1 MSSLPQASEMFGT
14 TDPRDLAAKAD
25 GFNDAV
31 TKSLNAG
38 ARGEFSPSAGQFAG
52 MVAQGPSSAMD
63 ALEKA
68 AANPALAKAIGSDVL
83 ASLQQQVMASREIVK
98 DITIGDGVSTGSP
111 IGTGLVPFDL
121 EAPAKYLA
129 PRPTPL
135 RNKLPREKGQ
145 GTARRFKRITGITG
159 SGTGGVGSF
168 HPGISEATQNNFA
181 PPGGGNAL
189 YLNRGAKISYA
200 GDDKI
205 VPYFEFG
212 VSDSV
217 TFAAQYAGQGF
228 QDVRAL
234 SAQSLLYSSM
244 LLEER
249 MLLMGRGTASGFSGA
264 LAAPAI
270 TITLR
275 APATGET
282 AITGATTTLW
292 VKATSDAGDFGQS
305 VLSAVASVSASAG
318 TVADVNITSTV
329 VGAVGYRAYVGT
341 GSGAPAD
348 SAIWFGG
355 RTGSRKFTIQ
365 GALPT
370 SGIAA
375 STVAADTSAYANGY
389 DGILPT
395 VLGSSSG
402 YVNDINGAFDAVS
415 PGSEFQTLFA
425 SLYQNVKADP
435 DEILFNGTDRKN
447 LSELLKNSSSTN
459 YRLTLQQDEIGN
471 AVIGSVITAIQNEVT
486 GKVVPMTVHPWMP
499 QGNTAVL
506 SYTLPIPDSQVSNV
520 WSVVNVQDYM
530 GINWPVI
537 DFQYQMSSY
546 WQGTFVCYA
555 PAWNGAIT
563 GISL

>member
-1 MSSLPQASEMFGT
+1 MGTLPPASEMFGT
-14 TDPRDLAAKAD
+14 DNPRDLAAKAD
-25 GFNDAV
+25 GFNEALN
-31 TKSLNAG
+31 KSLVAG
-38 ARGEFSPSAGQFAG
+38 YRGDFTPAVQIPG
-52 MVAQGPSSAMD
+52 MVQGPGAAMA

-68 AANPALAKAIGSDVL
+68 AADPMLAKAIGTDVL
-83 ASLQQQVMASREIVK
+83 SSLQAQVQASREIVK
-98 DITIGDGVSTGSP
+98 DIQVGDGVTTGTP

-145 GTARRFKRITGITG
+145 GTSRRYKRITGITG
-159 SGTGGVGSF
+159 SGTGGVGVF
-168 HPGISEATQNNFA
+168 HPGISETTQNNFA
-181 PPGGGNAL
+181 PNGASNAL

-217 TFAAQYAGQGF
+217 SFAAQYAGQGF
-228 QDVRAL
+228 QDIRAL
-234 SAQSLLYSSM
+234 SSQSLLYSSM

-249 MLLMGRGTASGFSGA
+249 MLLMGRGANTSYFSGA
-264 LAAPAI
+264 LASPTATVAVAAPAS
-270 TITLR
+270 
-275 APATGET
+275 GET
-282 AITGATTTLW
+282 AISGATTTIW
-292 VKATSDAGDFGQS
+292 VKVTADAGDFGQS
-305 VLSAVASVSASAG
+305 TPSAIASVSASAG
-318 TVADVNITSTV
+318 TVGVVTVSSAIT
-329 VGAVGYRAYVGT
+329 GALGYRVYVGT
-341 GSGAPAD
+341 GASVPAD
-348 SAIWFGG
+348 AAMWYAG
-355 RTGSRKFTIQ
+355 RTGSLTFRIT

-370 SGIAA
+370 SGTAVTAAA
-375 STVAADTSAYANGY
+375 SDTSAYTYGY
-389 DGILPT
+389 DGIMPIVT
-395 VLGSSSG
+395 GSNSG
-402 YVNDINGAFDAVS
+402 YVKNINSTFNGTT
-415 PGSEFQTLFA
+415 PGSEFQTAFA
-425 SLYQNVKADP
+425 SLYQSVKADP
-435 DEILFNGTDRKN
+435 DELLFNGTDRKN
-447 LSELLKNSSSTN
+447 LSELLKNNNSTN

-471 AVIGSVITAIQNEVT
+471 AVLGSVITAIQNEVT

-499 QGNTAVL
+499 QGNVAIL

-537 DFQYQMSSY
+537 DFQYQISSY